1 MNDEKDKL
9 QKLSQRV
16 DEILSVLNKISEDV
30 EGLSKSIKLAL
41 GVNISHPTTLTPN
54 ISSTDKRKSINEVR
68 NSFSKDLERLLDFK
82 DETNYIIIKPKQF
95 LGSENFA
102 RIASIARELGGEYIS
117 AGRDSHF
124 RVAKS

>member
-1 MNDEKDKL
+1 MSDEKDEL
-9 QKLSQRV
+9 QKMSQRV
-16 DEILSVLNKISEDV
+16 EEILSVLNKISEDV

-41 GVNISHPTTLTPN
+41 GVNISRPTTLTPN
-54 ISSTDKRKSINEVR
+54 VVSTEKRKSINEVR

-82 DETNYIIIKPKQF
+82 EDPSFIIIKPKQF

-124 RVAKS
+124 RVVKS

>member
-1 MNDEKDKL
+1 MSDEKDKL
-9 QKLSQRV
+9 QKMSQRV

-41 GVNISHPTTLTPN
+41 GVNISRPTTLTPK
-54 ISSTDKRKSINEVR
+54 IVSTDKRKSINEVR

-82 DETNYIIIKPKQF
+82 EDTRYIIIKPKQF

-102 RIASIARELGGEYIS
+102 KIASIARELGGEYIS